1 MDADRS
7 VEGSPPSRTGVAAAL
22 TTTAGVAT
30 AAGSALPSG
39 GGGGGVARATRV
51 IDAIIAPILLA
62 AGIILFFFPGNTHAL
77 WAWTIKPNMSA
88 LTMGAGYLGG
98 VWFFTRAFF
107 DRNPYRVVGGLAAAS
122 PFTAL
127 LLIATILHWKL
138 FNHSHVSFFA
148 WLILYGVTP
157 VLLPIL
163 AIGNWRERCQAAVPE
178 PVLPSRLRAALGVV
192 GGFQVLVALFW
203 IIAPHAVI
211 PHWPWKIT
219 PLSLRSVSSFVVFTG
234 LMLAWPLVDPRRG
247 AVRYGFEAV
256 LIGLSLTG
264 VAALRAHDELNGPT
278 ASVVGFSVSLVLILI
293 LVSAALVTISRAP
306 EHAAAASH

>member
-1 MDADRS
+1 MDDDRAA
-7 VEGSPPSRTGVAAAL
+7 EGRPPA
-22 TTTAGVAT
+22 VAT
-30 AAGSALPSG
+30 GAPSTGGTAQRGRG
-39 GGGGGVARATRV
+39 GGLVTATRV

-98 VWFFTRAFF
+98 VWFFTRAFL
-107 DRNPYRVVGGLAAAS
+107 DRHPYRVVGGLAAAS
-122 PFTAL
+122 PFTAV
-127 LLIATILHWKL
+127 LLIATIVHWNL
-138 FNHSHVSFFA
+138 FNHRHVSFFA

-163 AIGNWRERCQAAVPE
+163 AIGNWRDHSVPVASE
-178 PVLPSRLRAALGVV
+178 PVLPSRLRVVLASIGIFQVVAAL
-192 GGFQVLVALFW
+192 AW

-219 PLSLRSVSSFVVFTG
+219 PLSLRSVSGFVMFTG
-234 LMLAWPLVDPRRG
+234 VMLAWPLVDPRQG
-247 AVRYGFEAV
+247 AVRYGLEAV

-278 ASVVGFSVSLVLILI
+278 ASVVGYTIALVGIVV
-293 LVSAALVTISRAP
+293 LVGAALVILGRAQEP
-306 EHAAAASH
+306 TAAVP